1 MTRQKQPQQIDP
13 SLTDLNRD
21 RPVSDALAAP
31 ISVDIPCDTC
41 GYNLRSLN
49 TAALCPECRT
59 PVAASIVQTTI
70 VGVPTSRTERRW
82 AVFVIAGIVGM
93 LVLYPQILWVE
104 LFMDFNEAAFGNA
117 PKLNVIGP
125 KVWAMALVQRSIGRG
140 VESLGG
146 QGPWLPLMN
155 ITALWLITARRG
167 ASEPLSSRSNLLRLF
182 ARWIPAVLVG
192 GFLGFMM
199 NVEGTYFT
207 DIALSK
213 YAMIGVAGVELPGSV
228 LLLAYLTHVAAT
240 LGKRGLSR
248 RFLIALIGTFIAQ
261 GAAIGMAMIA
271 EDLGPSRHE
280 IGIQLWAAAYQAL
293 CVVIGLFTTGCMV
306 ELALALVPRAIPTR
320 ATAWFK

>member
-1 MTRQKQPQQIDP
+1 MTGQTQAQQIDP

-31 ISVDIPCDTC
+31 ISIDIPCDTC
-41 GYNLRSLN
+41 GYNLRSLG
-49 TAALCPECRT
+49 TDALCPECRT
-59 PVAASIVQTTI
+59 PVSASIVQTKAD
-70 VGVPTSRTERRW
+70 GVPTSRAERRW
-82 AVFVIAGIVGM
+82 AVFVIVGIVGM

-125 KVWAMALVQRSIGRG
+125 KIWAMALVQRSIGRG

-146 QGPWLPLMN
+146 QGTWLPLMN

-167 ASEPLSSRSNLLRLF
+167 ASDALSSRSNVFRLF

-228 LLLAYLTHVAAT
+228 LLLAYLSHVAAM

-248 RFLIALIGTFIAQ
+248 RFLIALLGTFIAQ

-280 IGIQLWAAAYQAL
+280 LGIQLWAAAFQAL

-306 ELALALVPRAIPTR
+306 ELSLTLVPRAIPTR
-320 ATAWFK
+320 ASAWFG